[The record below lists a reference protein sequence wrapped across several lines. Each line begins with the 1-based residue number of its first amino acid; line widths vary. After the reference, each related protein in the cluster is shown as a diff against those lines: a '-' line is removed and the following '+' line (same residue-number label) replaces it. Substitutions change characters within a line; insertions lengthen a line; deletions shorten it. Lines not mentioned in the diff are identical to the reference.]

1 MFNAFFKNAS
11 LQMQVQAR
19 DQRFPQERF
28 ATAPVTIFVTRTRNP
43 PIFVQTPYDTV
54 ISENTLAGTSVYR
67 VTAQD
72 SDLEVIYSELIC

>member
-1 MFNAFFKNAS
+1 
-11 LQMQVQAR
+11 MQVQAR

-43 PIFVQTPYDTV
+43 PVFVQTPYDTV
-54 ISENTLAGTSVYR
+54 ISENTQTGTSIYR

-72 SDLEVIYSELIC
+72 SDLEVCLAGCNHVFL